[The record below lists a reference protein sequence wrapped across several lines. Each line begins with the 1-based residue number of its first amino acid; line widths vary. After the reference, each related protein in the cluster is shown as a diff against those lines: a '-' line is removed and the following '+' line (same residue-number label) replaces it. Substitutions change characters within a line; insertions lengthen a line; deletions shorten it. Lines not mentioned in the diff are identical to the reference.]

1 MEEDKKICNRRVLQQ
16 YTIGACLGR
25 GSYGAVYKGQRLSDG
40 VEVALKVVKHKGEKG
55 GIASST
61 LREIATLKRLSH
73 ENIIQLFD
81 VILDTESYMQGGNI
95 DIVLVLE
102 LMDCDLAKLA
112 PQIHSAHYRGTNVWC
127 LPILMQQMLQGLQ
140 ACHACQ
146 VVHRDLK
153 PQNILFKFD
162 SQQLKIA
169 DFGLAKLRVRHPE
182 EDVRFTNEVVTLWY
196 RPPELL
202 LGDQFYGPAIDMWSL
217 GCIFVELMIGHPLF
231 SAESEIEQLDKIFRV
246 LGTPT
251 EQTWEGVIVLERV
264 KMFQIY
270 KPQNFAE
277 LRNENGVPF
286 ANMIGGLAQDLVLS
300 MITLNP
306 NKRITAAQALQHPFF
321 NELNMFKHHRLIS
334 YKAQQQSMW
343 KLFQKCNRN

>member
-162 SQQLKIA
+162 S
-169 DFGLAKLRVRHPE
+169 HPYE
-182 EDVRFTNEVVTLWY
+182 TLQVY
-196 RPPELL
+196 QTIKEQLL